1 MGVQSDSENS
11 PRFGAGFRADVKTD
25 DEHLRLFAKVEE
37 EGWAASVYDMN
48 THKWILDG
56 EWASDAADAKQ
67 RAENYARYLIPG
79 EYKITWVEIH
89 QQD

>member
-37 EGWAASVYDMN
+37 ERWAASVYDMN
-48 THKWILDG
+48 THEWRSKD
-56 EWASDAADAKQ
+56 EWASDAADAKR
-67 RAENYARYLIPG
+67 RAEDYARYLVPG
-79 EYKITWVEIH
+79 EYEITWVVIH
-89 QQD
+89 